1 MSSTVTYGSEAIK
14 AEIEAFVATSAAL
27 RDKFSGPLNYFAE
40 MDRLHDLLRKYRHR
54 WCVYNAAGERQE
66 ASQRMHKW
74 VERYGILREN
84 GELFCDWCGARGYA
98 IHDAYD
104 VVA

>member
-14 AEIEAFVATSAAL
+14 AEVEALEAEIAAL
-27 RDKFSGPLNYFAE
+27 RAKYAKKAAYYAE
-40 MDRLHDLLRKYRHR
+40 MDRVHDLLRKYRHR

-66 ASQRMHKW
+66 PSRRMNEW
-74 VERYGILREN
+74 VDRYAALAGSID
-84 GELFCDWCGARGYA
+84 LFYAWCDDRGHA

-104 VVA
+104 VLS